1 VERVVLPLIEGTAA
15 AGAGRRSADP
25 TAAQQRQHPPISPR
39 TLDPTAAHSNP
50 LKSLAAHCSTRSD
63 TMIDYCFVTDKLFG
77 RTLRSRFIHPS
88 PRCQRRH
95 KRARH
100 FAAQVSPL
108 EGRRLMS
115 ALEMPLAPPDSPTR
129 YDTVDSLSD
138 VLFVG
143 NATVGNVPV
152 KQVTLHNNTK
162 QTIYPFLYDPNTGQ
176 STTGGYYDPFDGHNQ
191 EYRAYIGYT
200 KDGKD
205 YLGLQDGH
213 SITIDVPLVFWDSG
227 RAAIATDAADFLPKD
242 PDTSKASPITNPF
255 FFFYKNLDGTN
266 TARFVAPAARSTD
279 GDGVVMYYHCS
290 DPNAAVNPGADAP
303 EQLIEFTIRDKDFL
317 TKVSDKVNPID
328 PSQLITLINYDVSYV
343 DNLLLPVGMEATNV
357 PVPNTDEA
365 RDYGWIGAK
374 QDYLGDGSLQAEI
387 RRFTGD
393 TAENGLGRYFDGK
406 GWPRYFNP
414 NEGAADTGVG
424 LRIPGGANFI
434 FESPLA
440 GIRSSYNRPYGANNH
455 WMLSSGGDGPIQFS
469 LGGTFKAP
477 DKAVV
482 ADVPEIDKIL
492 ESLRSGMSVKAN
504 GVVVGKI
511 KSVDVVSRT
520 VTLDKSANIPDGT
533 PETFDFFSPATDPYA
548 TKLTN
553 LWYSWAKYY
562 EDQFGGFTPEQI
574 AAGVSSDTDSGNN
587 DYRILTFDQA
597 THPELAVG
605 MQVTGGGITALTTIM
620 KMTTVD
626 GVQTVYLSAPVPG
639 VTAPT
644 KETFTF
650 SAPQPIAFADQ
661 TKDIPL
667 AFAPAKQLYAKAFA
681 ATVYEVLSV
690 FSTAPRHV
698 PALPGSMEV
707 VGNSIGGNVGF
718 LPTALPVNYVN
729 ISADVRDLVK
739 SALRGVPNFA
749 AYPETEWYPDPSQA
763 TGGQDYNVYN
773 LDPYVWFV
781 HRKLGLSGYGF
792 SFDDDTADV
801 GANGTSTLSV
811 AVGGLPDGFNKSSW
825 SPSAQWGT
833 VSSLATISQGT
844 GSLAGKSIISLESK
858 TVYNQLSADDPAN
871 SVVGAYVSGEGITPG
886 TNLAGTAIISE
897 NQFVLS
903 KRAAWTTEDVLL
915 TFTGKPPK

>member
-1 VERVVLPLIEGTAA
+1 MVDFR
-15 AGAGRRSADP
+15 
-25 TAAQQRQHPPISPR
+25 
-39 TLDPTAAHSNP
+39 
-50 LKSLAAHCSTRSD
+50 
-63 TMIDYCFVTDKLFG
+63 FVTERFEP
-77 RTLRSRFIHPS
+77 TLRLRFKDPA
-88 PRCQRRH
+88 PKRQRRH
-95 KRARH
+95 KPTRH
-100 FAAQVSPL
+100 FAAQVALL
-108 EGRRLMS
+108 EERCLMS
-115 ALEMPLAPPDSPTR
+115 ALEMPVAPPGSPTR
-129 YDTVDSLSD
+129 YDTVGSLSD

-143 NATVGNVPV
+143 NSTVGKVPV
-152 KQVTLHNNTK
+152 KQITLHNSTK

-176 STTGGYYDPFDGHNQ
+176 STTDGYYDPFDCHNQ

-200 KDGKD
+200 RDGKD
-205 YLGLQDGH
+205 YLGLQAGH

-242 PDTSKASPITNPF
+242 PETSKASPITNPF
-255 FFFYKNLDGTN
+255 FFFYKNLNGTN
-266 TARFVAPAARSTD
+266 TARFVASAARSSD

-290 DPNAAVNPGADAP
+290 DPDAAVNPGADAP

-317 TKVSDKVNPID
+317 TKVSDDVNPID

-343 DNLLLPVGMEATNV
+343 DNLLLPVAMEATSV

-365 RDYGWIGAK
+365 QDYGWIGAK

-387 RRFTGD
+387 KKFTSD
-393 TAENGLGRYFDGK
+393 NSENGLGRYFGGK
-406 GWPRYFNP
+406 GWPTYFNP
-414 NEGAADTGVG
+414 NDSAADPGVG
-424 LRIPGGANFI
+424 LRIPGGANII

-440 GIRSSYNRPYGANNH
+440 GIRSSYSRPYGANNH

-469 LGGTFKAP
+469 VGGTFKSP

-482 ADVPEIDKIL
+482 ADIPGIDKIL
-492 ESLRSGMSVKAN
+492 ESLRPNMMVKAN

-511 KSVDVVSRT
+511 KSVDVASRT
-520 VTLDKSANIPDGT
+520 VTLDGRPNIPDGT
-533 PETFDFFSPATDPYA
+533 PETFDFYNPATDPYA

-562 EDQFGGFTPEQI
+562 ADQFAGFTPQQI
-574 AAGVSSDTDSGNN
+574 TANVSSDTDNNNN
-587 DYRILTFDQA
+587 DYRVLTFGQA
-597 THPELAVG
+597 AHPELAVG
-605 MQVTGGGITALTTIM
+605 MQVIGGGITALTTIM
-620 KMTTVD
+620 KMTTIN

-644 KETFTF
+644 QETFTF
-650 SAPQPIAFADQ
+650 SAPQPISFADQ

-667 AFAPAKQLYAKAFA
+667 AFAPAEQQYAREFA

-690 FSTAPRHV
+690 FSTAPRQV
-698 PALPGSMEV
+698 PALSGSLEV

-718 LPTALPVNYVN
+718 LPTAVPVNYVN
-729 ISADVRDLVK
+729 ISADARDLVK

-749 AYPETEWYPDPSQA
+749 TYPETDWYPDPSKA

-781 HRKLGLSGYGF
+781 HKKLGLSGYGF

-811 AVGGLPDGFNKSSW
+811 AVGGLPESFNRSQW
-825 SPSAQWGT
+825 APSAQWGT
-833 VSSLATISQGT
+833 VSSLGTISQGT
-844 GSLAGKSIISLESK
+844 GSLAGKTIISLKNK

-871 SVVGAYVSGEGITPG
+871 SVVGAYVSGGDITPG
-886 TNLAGTAIISE
+886 TNLAATAIISE

-903 KRAAWTTEDVLL
+903 EPAPSSTEEVLL
-915 TFTGKPPK
+915 TFSGKPLKESGGPHSKQG